1 MVAQT
6 VKRLSTMWETE
17 VRSLGWE
24 DPLEKEMAMQCRR
37 PWRRKWQPTQIAKS
51 RTGLSDFTSL
61 VVQWLR
67 ICAPTAEGTGLI
79 PGQGIKIPNAAQC
92 SQKIKLYKYIAIAVT
107 ETLNLTMK
115 TLVALKLKR
124 HHLTLTIFLTSVLRF
139 SHS

>member
-1 MVAQT
+1 MRWLDGIT
-6 VKRLSTMWETE
+6 DSMDM
-17 VRSLGWE
+17 SLGE
-24 DPLEKEMAMQCRR
+24 LRGLVMDGKA
-37 PWRRKWQPTQIAKS
+37 WRAAIHGVAKS

-124 HHLTLTIFLTSVLRF
+124 HHLTLTIFLTSVLWF